1 MVNEKGRSFEFKTES
16 GDNKNRNRKLTSS
29 DEISEQTDMDIV
41 LLLIVYRAMI
51 QARHQ
56 FFWRRTNVTRSRK
69 VNSLF
74 VILVFILS
82 STVSHCV
89 TTCTN
94 DISRWKEV
102 SFSSNVPFSPL
113 RISFAIFLFQRG
125 SSLILLS
132 AGRLGNNTWRLE
144 DNTKTTREQ
153 SRGRRSR
160 NLSIR
165 GEERAKQSR
174 RQLQIT
180 FERTYR
186 FKFKFP
192 LVF

>member
-1 MVNEKGRSFEFKTES
+1 MASIIPRLRIQISRFKFIIQGFRDQFSSWNKRNAFSKSSIPFSQFSRVTYMEHKGHFHSPFNAPLS
-16 GDNKNRNRKLTSS
+16 LCNDN
-29 DEISEQTDMDIV
+29 I
-41 LLLIVYRAMI
+41 A
-51 QARHQ
+51 
-56 FFWRRTNVTRSRK
+56 
-69 VNSLF
+69 
-74 VILVFILS
+74 
-82 STVSHCV
+82 
-89 TTCTN
+89 CTN

-102 SFSSNVPFSPL
+102 SFSSNACFSRLL
-113 RISFAIFLFQRG
+113 RSFSFILSFYFDEDP
-125 SSLILLS
+125 SLILLS

-144 DNTKTTREQ
+144 DNTWSTREE

-180 FERTYR
+180 FERAHR